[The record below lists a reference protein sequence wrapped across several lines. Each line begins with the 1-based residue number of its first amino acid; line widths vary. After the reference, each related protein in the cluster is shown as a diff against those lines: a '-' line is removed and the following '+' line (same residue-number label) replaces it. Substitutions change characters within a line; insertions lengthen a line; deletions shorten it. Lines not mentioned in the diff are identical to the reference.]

1 MLQEK
6 VSEAL
11 KAGRFSPA
19 FCALPTISDREKW
32 NSVDAEVKAYYL
44 GLGRNLLEKEP
55 APLPAS
61 YYCRFLLYGERIYYD
76 RNFFD
81 RRNTLMGLLV
91 CECLTDEGKYLSK
104 IIDFIWAICEETT
117 WVIPAHVHGI
127 TGADNKPRY
136 LVGPDMAKEYIDLF
150 AAETASLLSWCLYML
165 GERLDAITPV
175 IRERVLTELHERIFT
190 VFHDHP
196 EMHWVGKQTE
206 YNLNNWTPW
215 IYSNVLMSALLSCRD
230 GNLRDEIILGTGEG
244 IDAFLKGYSE
254 DGCCDEGP
262 SYFDKAGASV
272 IDTLEELYLASGGA
286 VDLYREPLIRAM
298 TSYIIHV
305 WVDGTKFVN
314 FADCAPNVLVDTMVL
329 KRGAQRMGLTEVIG
343 FADYLAATGNCFVS
357 YSVTYDSI
365 FRKLTN
371 ILTYRRAEAAP
382 APELPLSHAFPGT
395 QVATVREKKD
405 GSGLFLAMKGGH
417 NRESHN
423 HNDIGSYCVWLNGE
437 PLICDVGVGAYT
449 KDTFNDKRYTIWTMQ
464 SGYHNTAILNGC
476 DQQPGRDFRA
486 KDFSFS
492 DDGNTAVC
500 SMDIA
505 GAYGGEAGIGSYQR
519 AIAIDRSA
527 RTVSVS
533 DVCAFRESGTLTL
546 PLMCAVKPEEIPGAL
561 LLKGNSGALRVT
573 YDESAFTVTVE
584 EIPLTDEAL
593 VKKWHRNTL
602 YRALFRVREEKSAIE
617 AVLRFTA
624 E

>member
-6 VSEAL
+6 VWEAL
-11 KAGRFSPA
+11 KAERFGSA
-19 FCALPTISDREKW
+19 FCDFPTIDDREKW
-32 NSVDAEVKAYYL
+32 DHVDPEVKAYYL
-44 GLGRNLLEKEP
+44 GLGRNLIEKEP

-61 YYCRFLLYGERIYYD
+61 YYCRFLLYGERVYYD
-76 RNFFD
+76 NNFFD

-117 WVIPAHVHGI
+117 WVIPAHVHDI
-127 TGADNKPRY
+127 AGAEGKPRY
-136 LVGPDMAKEYIDLF
+136 LLGPDMAREYIDLF
-150 AAETASLLSWCLYML
+150 AAETASLLSWCLYLL
-165 GERLDAITPV
+165 GTRLDAVTPV
-175 IRERVLTELHERIFT
+175 IKERVLTELHERIFT

-196 EMHWVGKQTE
+196 EMHWVGKQKE

-215 IYSNVLMSALLSCRD
+215 IYSNLLMSALLCCRD
-230 GNLRDEIILGTGEG
+230 KALRDEIILGTGEG

-272 IDTLEELYLASGGA
+272 IDTLEEYYLASGGA
-286 VDLYREPLIRAM
+286 VDLYGEPLIRAM
-298 TSYIIHV
+298 TSYIMHV
-305 WVDGTKFVN
+305 WVNGTKFVN
-314 FADCAPNVLVDTMVL
+314 FADCAPNVYVDTMVL
-329 KRGAQRMGLTEVIG
+329 KRGAAKMGLSDVVA
-343 FADYLAATGNCFVS
+343 FADHLSATDNCFVP

-371 ILTYRRAEAAP
+371 ILTYRRAEKAN
-382 APELPLSHAFPGT
+382 APELPLSHAFYGT

-405 GSGLFLAMKGGH
+405 GSGLFIAMKGGH

-423 HNDIGSYCVWLNGE
+423 HNDIGSYCVWLDGE
-437 PLICDVGVGAYT
+437 PLVCDVGVGAYT
-449 KDTFNDKRYTIWTMQ
+449 KDTFNDRRYTIWTMQ
-464 SGYHNTAILNGC
+464 SGYHNTAILNGR

-486 KDFSFS
+486 KDFAFE

-505 GAYGGEAGIGSYQR
+505 GAYGEEAGVNGYQR
-519 AIAIDRSA
+519 TITADRSA
-527 RTVSVS
+527 RSVTVSDLGVFGENGS
-533 DVCAFRESGTLTL
+533 LAL
-546 PLMCAVKPEEIPGAL
+546 PLMCAVKPAEAPGAL
-561 LLKGNSGALRVT
+561 LLKGKSGLLRVT
-573 YDESAFTVTVE
+573 YDESALSAKVE
-584 EIPLTDEAL
+584 EIILTDQAL

-602 YRALFRVREEKSAIE
+602 YRVLLTAKEQKSEIKAS
-617 AVLRFTA
+617 LRITA

>member
-1 MLQEK
+1 MLYEK

-11 KAGRFSPA
+11 KAERFGSA
-19 FCALPTISDREKW
+19 FCDFPTIDDREKW
-32 NSVDAEVKAYYL
+32 NGVDAEVKAYYL

-127 TGADNKPRY
+127 TGTDGKPRY

-150 AAETASLLSWCLYML
+150 AAETASLLSWCLYLL
-165 GERLDAITPV
+165 GKRFDAITPV
-175 IRERVLTELHERIFT
+175 IRERILTELHERIFT
-190 VFHDHP
+190 VFRDHP
-196 EMHWVGKQTE
+196 EMHWVGKQKE
-206 YNLNNWTPW
+206 HNLNNWTPW
-215 IYSNVLMSALLSCRD
+215 IYSNLLMSALIACRD
-230 GNLRDEIILGTGEG
+230 KTLRDEIILGTGEG
-244 IDAFLKGYSE
+244 IDAFLMGYSE

-272 IDTLEELYLASGGA
+272 IDTLEEFYLASGGA
-286 VDLYREPLIRAM
+286 VDLYQEPLIRAM
-298 TSYIIHV
+298 TSYIMHV

-314 FADCAPNVLVDTMVL
+314 FADCAPNVFVDTMVL
-329 KRGAQRMGLTEVIG
+329 KRGAGKMGLSDVVA
-343 FADYLAATGNCFVS
+343 FADYLSATANCFVP

-371 ILTYRRAEAAP
+371 ILTYRRAEKAA

-417 NRESHN
+417 NRENHN
-423 HNDIGSYCVWLNGE
+423 HNDIGSYCIWLDGE

-476 DQQPGRDFRA
+476 DQKPGRDFRA
-486 KDFSFS
+486 KDFSVS
-492 DDGNTAVC
+492 DDGNAAVC

-505 GAYGGEAGIGSYQR
+505 GAYGEEAGISSYKR
-519 AIAIDRSA
+519 AIVIDRSA

-533 DVCAFRESGTLTL
+533 DLCAFKEGGTLTL
-546 PLMCAVKPEEIPGAL
+546 PLMCAVKPEEAPGAL
-561 LLKGNSGALRVT
+561 LIKGNSGAIRVA
-573 YDESAFTVTVE
+573 YDESAFAVTVE

-602 YRALFRVREEKSAIE
+602 YRVLFRVREEKSAIE
-617 AVLRFTA
+617 AMLRFTA